1 MRNTLLPLAAV
12 AIGLLSAAPLQAQWQ
27 ERLTLSVGTTTPNE
41 FPGPRGGA
49 AHALA
54 TADLLGA
61 PMSRLGVR
69 LDAFAAAGARPTF
82 MTMANAIGRLP
93 TRVFTP
99 YVLAGA
105 GVAYESNLPWAIQ
118 AGIGLEAP
126 VRQRRMYVEGRLHH
140 ASVTA
145 MSVGVGVRL

>member
-1 MRNTLLPLAAV
+1 M
-12 AIGLLSAAPLQAQWQ
+12 
-27 ERLTLSVGTTTPNE
+27 TLSVGTTAANE
-41 FPGPRGGA
+41 FPAVRGGA
-49 AHALA
+49 AHALV

-61 PMSRLGVR
+61 PMSHIGVR
-69 LDAFAAAGARPTF
+69 LDGFAAAGDRPTF

-93 TRVFTP
+93 TRLLTP

-105 GVAYESNLPWAIQ
+105 GVSYESDLPWAIQ

-126 VRQRRMYVEGRLHH
+126 VRHRRMFVEGRIHH

-145 MSVGVGVRL
+145 MSVGIGVRL